1 MRTLIATL
9 AAATV
14 LTPAAGRAQVAD
26 VRCGGN
32 DVPVPSLGIS
42 GLECSNCTL
51 TLGRDDPRNTSW
63 EFRSEPVI
71 LNVLPQGPA
80 AGRLRAGDVIVA
92 IDGFLATTREGGRRV
107 AVPLADRPAEL
118 RIRREGRELVV
129 SVSPVAE
136 CRPAIDAASP
146 GRTIKAT
153 PGASRKPPIDSVH
166 VTAGTATVFPSAD
179 RPISLPSLLP
189 PGWLGFS
196 LRCDCTVQVG
206 RDAVPV
212 WSFAEPP
219 VVVAVEPE
227 SPAARA
233 GLRAGDRIVSVEG
246 QTITSAGAGRSFGAV
261 EPGKGVVIGLERDG
275 GVRKVTLTAGKRT
288 PGDKLVPDPSV
299 GIGAAE
305 PVQPETVRYSGRL
318 GDTMIS
324 VSGEPVV
331 VTTTDTEV
339 IIRSGDITV
348 RLRRDPARR

>member
-1 MRTLIATL
+1 MRTLIPMLVGAIVL
-9 AAATV
+9 LAPAAA
-14 LTPAAGRAQVAD
+14 RAQVAGAQ
-26 VRCGGN
+26 CGG
-32 DVPVPSLGIS
+32 DEMPVPSLGIS

-51 TLGRDDPRNTSW
+51 SLGGGDPRNASW

-71 LNVLPQGPA
+71 LNVDPQGPG

-92 IDGFLATTREGGRRV
+92 IDGFLVTTREGGRRV

-136 CRPAIDAASP
+136 CRRATADAPP
-146 GRTIKAT
+146 GRTLKAT
-153 PGASRKPPIDSVH
+153 AGASRRPPVDSVH

-196 LRCDCTVQVG
+196 LRCSDCRVQVS

-212 WSFAEPP
+212 WSFSEPP

-233 GLRAGDRIVSVEG
+233 GLRAGDRIVSFEG
-246 QTITSAGAGRSFGAV
+246 QTITSAAAGRSFGAV
-261 EPGKGVVIGLERDG
+261 EPGKGVVIDLERDG
-275 GVRKVTLTAGKRT
+275 DVRKVTLTAGKRT
-288 PGDKLVPDPSV
+288 PGDKLEPDRSV
-299 GIGAAE
+299 EIGA
-305 PVQPETVRYSGRL
+305 VQPETVRYSGRL

-324 VSGEPVV
+324 VTGEPVV

-339 IIRSGDITV
+339 IVRSGDITV